1 MFSDIKSYAESDVF
15 LDFILEHKLVME
27 QFMVY
32 TRRLSDTELSEFKY
46 NVNDDEYIQKIVEVT
61 NLSSL
66 LQSLEI
72 KKNCLLADA
81 GYGKLNQEE
90 RKILFMNYF
99 EKPMY
104 TAVKTRGEILN
115 LKCYEQY
122 TAECNRAERQCSIA
136 VLACACVGSC
146 ACVLAAYLKLND
158 DLANAKRDFENC
170 QNGKWIIYEEIP

>member
-1 MFSDIKSYAESDVF
+1 
-15 LDFILEHKLVME
+15 
-27 QFMVY
+27 MVY

-104 TAVKTRGEILN
+104 TAVKTRG
-115 LKCYEQY
+115 
-122 TAECNRAERQCSIA
+122 
-136 VLACACVGSC
+136 
-146 ACVLAAYLKLND
+146 
-158 DLANAKRDFENC
+158 
-170 QNGKWIIYEEIP
+170 

>member
-104 TAVKTRGEILN
+104 K
-115 LKCYEQY
+115 Q
-122 TAECNRAERQCSIA
+122 
-136 VLACACVGSC
+136 
-146 ACVLAAYLKLND
+146 
-158 DLANAKRDFENC
+158 
-170 QNGKWIIYEEIP
+170 

>member
-1 MFSDIKSYAESDVF
+1 
-15 LDFILEHKLVME
+15 ME

-90 RKILFMNYF
+90 RKYF
-99 EKPMY
+99 
-104 TAVKTRGEILN
+104 L
-115 LKCYEQY
+115 
-122 TAECNRAERQCSIA
+122 
-136 VLACACVGSC
+136 
-146 ACVLAAYLKLND
+146 
-158 DLANAKRDFENC
+158 
-170 QNGKWIIYEEIP
+170 

>member
-1 MFSDIKSYAESDVF
+1 MIRKSVNCLVTLSLMFFVFLFVYACSSDADYSAKIEDIDRNLLIKSVAESDVF

-90 RKILFMNYF
+90 KNTFYELFRK
-99 EKPMY
+99 
-104 TAVKTRGEILN
+104 
-115 LKCYEQY
+115 
-122 TAECNRAERQCSIA
+122 
-136 VLACACVGSC
+136 
-146 ACVLAAYLKLND
+146 
-158 DLANAKRDFENC
+158 ANVYSSEN
-170 QNGKWIIYEEIP
+170 QR